1 MTINAGAL
9 VSIIVGILCA
19 AAGIL
24 ARPRVPNAENKTRTI
39 IAAVSAAV
47 PVLAWIIWIG
57 HPLATSLG
65 FIAATLALGQLRNQS
80 QP

>member
-1 MTINAGAL
+1 MTNNAGAFA
-9 VSIIVGILCA
+9 SIIVGMLCA

-24 ARPRVPNAENKTRTI
+24 ARPKVPNAENKRRTVT
-39 IAAVSAAV
+39 AAVAAAV
-47 PVLAWIIWIG
+47 PVLAWIVWIG

-65 FIAATLALGQLRNQS
+65 FVVATLALGHLRDGS